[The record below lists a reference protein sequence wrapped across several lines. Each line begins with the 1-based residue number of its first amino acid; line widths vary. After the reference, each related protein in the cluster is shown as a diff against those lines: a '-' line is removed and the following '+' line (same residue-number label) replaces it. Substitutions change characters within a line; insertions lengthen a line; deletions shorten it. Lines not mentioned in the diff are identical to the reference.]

1 MAPVNFFWFGPATAW
16 ALTKQLVVAF
26 VTRRFVRL
34 EVHPYDKNGEPAL
47 MLYVITKGNE
57 SPEAR
62 GRNAVRPLNESFPCP
77 PICPGGGG

>member
-1 MAPVNFFWFGPATAW
+1 MAPVNFFWFGPGTAW

-34 EVHPYDKNGEPAL
+34 EVHPYDKDGTPAL

-57 SPEAR
+57 ASRAS
-62 GRNAVRPLNESFPCP
+62 VRPLNESFPCP
-77 PICPGGGG
+77 PICPGGSG